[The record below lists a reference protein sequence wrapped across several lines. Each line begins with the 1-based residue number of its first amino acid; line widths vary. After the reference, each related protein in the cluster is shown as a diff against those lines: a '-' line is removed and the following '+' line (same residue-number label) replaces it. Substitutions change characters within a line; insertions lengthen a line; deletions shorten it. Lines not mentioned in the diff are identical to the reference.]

1 MTTPFGYIVTLTTGG
16 RTECMDED
24 QVYEALAED
33 GQLYDFY
40 IEAIRETDPDTIY
53 EWLFDSQDTRY
64 GREDLDEK
72 VRAEVMPLILDG
84 TIDDDIFG
92 EVMKEGFRAYIEEVQ
107 NGTFPEVPTHTFKMD
122 ESILDELK

>member
-1 MTTPFGYIVTLTTGG
+1 MTPFGYIVTLTTGG

-40 IEAIRETDPDTIY
+40 IEAIREADPDTIY

-72 VRAEVMPLILDG
+72 VREEVMPLILDG

-92 EVMKEGFRAYIEEVQ
+92 EVTPCETEE
-107 NGTFPEVPTHTFKMD
+107 EMERIMD
-122 ESILDELK
+122 GEDDEE